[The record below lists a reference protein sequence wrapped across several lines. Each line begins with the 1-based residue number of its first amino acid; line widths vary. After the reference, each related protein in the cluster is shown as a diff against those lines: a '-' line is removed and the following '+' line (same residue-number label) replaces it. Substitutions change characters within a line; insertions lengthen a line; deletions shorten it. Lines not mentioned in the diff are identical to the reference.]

1 MKKLLAMV
9 LALVMTLSLAVSASA
24 VKADEKINEDYAEAV
39 AVLNGMGVFKGYEDG
54 SFKPENN
61 ITRAEVATIIYR
73 IYTGD
78 VAKNDKS
85 GLYASYNKFTDMAGA
100 GWAAGYIG
108 YCSNAELVKGYPN
121 GTFQP
126 SGNITGYEVLAMILR
141 AVGYDKN
148 GEFTGADWALNVAKY
163 AEQLHILDNVAKT
176 TNLGAP
182 ATRELV
188 AEILFRA
195 INVPMVTYT
204 AAFGYQNVGL
214 NGDKDGKLF
223 QNNVTLG
230 KKNFD
235 LKKDDKTADK
245 FGRPTIT
252 WTYNTGDEETVIAVK
267 PLATFTEPAKN
278 CEVYDESGLAKA
290 TKLDVYTNS
299 AKKDGTYVIADN
311 KDDSKQAMQ
320 GRLTEVYEDRVVNV
334 DTYLAVI
341 EKAVAE
347 KTDAKGHVTK
357 AYVLVDDIYGFEGKF
372 EDKFVTSDEFK
383 ADDMVLVTVAD
394 GKIQSMV
401 KAENKAATLT
411 KIKGNSKTITEV
423 ADVMGLDKEDVKT
436 TNTAAYMGGLEVLA
450 LSSTYN
456 FYFDTYGNVIGADE
470 LASNYAVLD
479 SLYID
484 RLEGKRGVDGLFGTP
499 YFFNG
504 EKAEDITIDEILGR
518 DVSSKFIELTSA
530 KNDDYYYTVYAY
542 TIDKDGVYTF
552 ENSDFETVPY
562 ANHNAGDKYI
572 TYGRDAKLHLNKD
585 SQILLQTK
593 DSPKGTFVSYTGYE
607 KLGNVYL
614 KNVQYKLDSLGY
626 VTMLYAQAEEFS
638 NRTVFVYNT
647 TPVYSW
653 VNDDGDKI
661 ATLKVLELVENEWK
675 ENTVD
680 VYYGEDPAY
689 GVGIYLVGLYELTE
703 GQDGL
708 WYADSYA
715 PMFRVDN
722 TYGTKDNFRVDV
734 TNIVN
739 GTSDYLELDDA
750 KIVKY
755 TGSFVKGEYDTENWE
770 AKNLGKNSTIFV
782 QFNDDDEVVAVYD
795 MYIEALVN
803 DETGFGEFY
812 GHEFKT
818 VKVELK
824 EYEQIS
830 AAVMEEYKAN
840 GNVVTNELTVKY
852 FDKDGKEVTM
862 DANKGTKVAYAELS
876 YNDTVTGDII
886 YTVAN
891 QAAYPVAK
899 LEPVLDAKFDSGTQS
914 FSINNTY
921 NSSVPQLEYTIV
933 VDKAPEGDVSA
944 KNLIEA
950 LKPFLGTNFQKI
962 LGVFNTQGTD
972 PYTGNLTPNG
982 RVLLEGY
989 EGSDFIVRVQAW
1001 DGKTVQPYHIVFGS
1015 TAVN

>member
-188 AEILFRA
+188 SEILFRA

-214 NGDKDGKLF
+214 NGDKDNKLF
-223 QNNVTLG
+223 KNNITLG
-230 KKNFD
+230 EKNFE

-252 WTYNTGDEETVIAVK
+252 WKYNTGDEETVIAVK

-278 CEVYDESGLAKA
+278 CEVYDESGLAKD

-320 GRLTEVYEDRVVNV
+320 GRLTEIYEDRVVNV
-334 DTYLAVI
+334 DTFLAEV

-357 AYVLVDDIYGFEGKF
+357 AYVLVDEIYGLDKF
-372 EDKFVTSDEFK
+372 DAKFVTSDEFK

-401 KAENKAATLT
+401 KAESKGGMLT
-411 KIKGNSKTITEV
+411 KIKGNTKTISSIQG
-423 ADVMGLDKEDVKT
+423 VMGIDKEDVKV
-436 TNTAAYMGGLEVLA
+436 TNTAVYKNGYDLLTLG
-450 LSSTYN
+450 SSYN
-456 FYFDTYGNVIGADE
+456 FYFDTYGNVIGLDA

-484 RLEGKRGVDGLFGTP
+484 RVEGKRGVDGLFGTP

-504 EKAEDITIDEILGR
+504 EKAEGVAIDEVMGY
-518 DVSSKFIELTSA
+518 DVKDNAINSNSS
-530 KNDDYYYTVYAY
+530 KNDDFYYTVYSY
-542 TIDKDGVYTF
+542 TVDKDGVYTF
-552 ENSDFETVPY
+552 ENAEFDTSRY
-562 ANHNAGDKYI
+562 ARFVAGNKYI
-572 TYGRDAKLHLNKD
+572 TIDEGRLQLNKD
-585 SQILLQTK
+585 TQILLQTK
-593 DSPKGTFVSYTGYE
+593 ESPDGKIAHYTGYD
-607 KLGNVYL
+607 KLPSFSRAW
-614 KNVQYKLDSLGY
+614 KVQYLDVNNDGY
-626 VTMLYAQAEEFS
+626 VDLFYACVEEFTT
-638 NRTVFVYNT
+638 RTVFVYDV
-647 TPVYSW
+647 TPISSEI
-653 VNDDGDKI
+653 DADGNKI
-661 ATLKVLELVENEWK
+661 ATIEVLELVDGELK
-675 ENTVD
+675 KAD
-680 VYYGEDPAY
+680 KPLKVYYDYWDADEAEVFNIDE
-689 GVGIYLVGLYELTE
+689 IGLYEVTE
-703 GQDGL
+703 GENGVWYGIQKFASYYVDTYTTDGKRITA
-708 WYADSYA
+708 YNA
-715 PMFRVDN
+715 
-722 TYGTKDNFRVDV
+722 
-734 TNIVN
+734 
-739 GTSDYLELDDA
+739 E
-750 KIVKY
+750 
-755 TGSFVKGEYDTENWE
+755 TGSFVNFDLDNTTAIAKYEGTWTKGTVDTEDWT
-770 AKNLGKNSTIFV
+770 AKNLNSNSYIFV
-782 QFNDDDEVVAVYD
+782 QYDDTKVGNTFDALAVYD
-795 MYIEALVN
+795 LYIKAPVTV
-803 DETGFGEFY
+803 DGEKTKDVEYY
-812 GHEFKT
+812 GKDFNTIT
-818 VKVELK
+818 VTFEH
-824 EYEQIS
+824 EYEMINE
-830 AAVMEEYKAN
+830 AKM
-840 GNVVTNELTVKY
+840 GNENLTVKY
-852 FDKDGKEVTM
+852 FDKDGKEVTL
-862 DANKGTKVAYAELS
+862 APEGTKVAYAEVSYGAVVTDPIVITTTKQERANWCELKTGTYTYNALS
-876 YNDTVTGDII
+876 QTIVVEGNVSSAAADRKITVNKAGGDIDGENLKDKLVAEALYCPFEKVEVYNTDATKTVTG
-886 YTVAN
+886 
-891 QAAYPVAK
+891 
-899 LEPVLDAKFDSGTQS
+899 E
-914 FSINNTY
+914 
-921 NSSVPQLEYTIV
+921 
-933 VDKAPEGDVSA
+933 
-944 KNLIEA
+944 
-950 LKPFLGTNFQKI
+950 LG
-962 LGVFNTQGTD
+962 
-972 PYTGNLTPNG
+972 NG
-982 RVLLEGY
+982 M
-989 EGSDFIVRVQAW
+989 FVRVTSW
-1001 DGKTVQPYHIVFGS
+1001 DGSLSIDYQIVINAG
-1015 TAVN
+1015 N

>member
-9 LALVMTLSLAVSASA
+9 LALVMTMSLAVSASA

-54 SFKPENN
+54 SFKPENK

-73 IYTGD
+73 IYTKD

-108 YCSNAELVKGYPN
+108 YCANAELVKGYPD
-121 GTFQP
+121 GTFKP
-126 SGNITGYEVLAMILR
+126 SGNVTGYEVLAMILR

-163 AEQLHILDNVAKT
+163 AEQLKILENVAKT
-176 TNLGAP
+176 TDLSAP

-188 AEILFRA
+188 SEILFRA

-214 NGDKDGKLF
+214 NGDNDNKLF
-223 QNNVTLG
+223 KNNVTLG
-230 KKNFD
+230 EKNFD
-235 LKKDDKTADK
+235 LKKDVKTADK

-252 WTYNTGDEETVIAVK
+252 WTYNTGDEKTVIAVK

-278 CEVYDESGLAKA
+278 CEVYDESGLAKD

-299 AKKDGTYVIADN
+299 KDKDGTYVIADN
-311 KDDSKQAMQ
+311 KETCAETQQ
-320 GRLTEVYEDRVVNV
+320 GRLTEIYKDRVVNV
-334 DTYLAVI
+334 DTFLAEV

-372 EDKFVTSDEFK
+372 DDKFVTSDEFK

-411 KIKGNSKTITEV
+411 KIKGNYKTIDKV

-436 TNTAAYMGGLEVLA
+436 TNTAAYMGGLKVLA

-456 FYFDTYGNVIGADE
+456 VYFDTYGNVIGADE

-484 RLEGKRGVDGLFGTP
+484 RLDGKRGVDGLFGTP

-504 EKAEDITIDEILGR
+504 EKAEDVTIDEILGR
-518 DVSSKFIELTSA
+518 DVSDKRIELTSA

-552 ENSDFETVPY
+552 ENSDFRTAESGS
-562 ANHNAGDKYI
+562 HSAGDKYI
-572 TYGRDAKLHLNKD
+572 TVYDRENNKLHLNKD

-593 DSPKGTFVSYTGYE
+593 KSPSGTFVSYTGYE
-607 KLGNVYL
+607 KLGNVAL
-614 KNVQYKLDSLGY
+614 SNVQYKLDSLGY
-626 VTMLYAQAEEFS
+626 VTMLYAQAEEYS
-638 NRTVFVYNT
+638 NRTVFVYDT
-647 TPVYSW
+647 TPAYSW

-661 ATLKVLELVENEWK
+661 ATMKVLELVENEWK
-675 ENTVD
+675 ETTVD
-680 VYYGEDPAY
+680 VYYGAQPAY
-689 GVGIYLVGLYELTE
+689 GVGITLVGLYELTE

-708 WYADSYA
+708 WYAASYA
-715 PMFRVDN
+715 PAYSVDN

-734 TNIVN
+734 TNVVT
-739 GTSDYLELDDA
+739 GKQEYLELDDA

-755 TGSFVKGEYDTENWE
+755 TGSFVKGEYDTEDWE
-770 AKNLGKNSTIFV
+770 AKDLDTNSIIYV

-795 MYIEALVN
+795 MYVKYPVTVNGKETKDVEYWLKDFNDVTVTFDHKYEMISTIEMGQKDIDNFTVTYYNGDTKIGSDLDEKGTEVTKAVISYTGVVTDPIVITTTKQAAAAENLLNEGKCDVPGYAQDVIVYN
-803 DETGFGEFY
+803 TLSNDGYRTIWVSAADETFTVANLRTALEQALKCNFQKVEFFNTD
-812 GHEFKT
+812 FKT
-818 VKVELK
+818 P
-824 EYEQIS
+824 
-830 AAVMEEYKAN
+830 
-840 GNVVTNELTVKY
+840 VTNEDTQVASDMLVK
-852 FDKDGKEVTM
+852 VTSW
-862 DANKGTKVAYAELS
+862 DTSKTAEYQIL
-876 YNDTVTGDII
+876 V
-886 YTVAN
+886 
-891 QAAYPVAK
+891 
-899 LEPVLDAKFDSGTQS
+899 
-914 FSINNTY
+914 Y
-921 NSSVPQLEYTIV
+921 NS
-933 VDKAPEGDVSA
+933 
-944 KNLIEA
+944 
-950 LKPFLGTNFQKI
+950 
-962 LGVFNTQGTD
+962 
-972 PYTGNLTPNG
+972 
-982 RVLLEGY
+982 
-989 EGSDFIVRVQAW
+989 
-1001 DGKTVQPYHIVFGS
+1001 
-1015 TAVN
+1015 

>member
-163 AEQLHILDNVAKT
+163 AEQLDILKNVAKT

-252 WTYNTGDEETVIAVK
+252 WTYKTGDEETVIAVK

-278 CEVYDESGLAKA
+278 CEVYDESGLAKD

-299 AKKDGTYVIADN
+299 KDKDGTYVIADN
-311 KDDSKQAMQ
+311 KDDSEQAMQ
-320 GRLTEVYEDRVVNV
+320 GRLTEIYKDRVVNV
-334 DTYLAVI
+334 DTFLAEV

-357 AYVLVDDIYGFEGKF
+357 AYVLVDEIYGFKGKF
-372 EDKFVTSDEFK
+372 DAKFVTSDEFK

-411 KIKGNSKTITEV
+411 KIKGNYKTIDKV

-436 TNTAAYMGGLEVLA
+436 TNTAAYKGGLEVLA

-479 SLYID
+479 SLYIA
-484 RLEGKRGVDGLFGTP
+484 RLDGKRGVDGLFGTP

-504 EKAEDITIDEILGR
+504 EKAEDVTIDEILGR
-518 DVSSKFIELTSA
+518 DVSDKRIELTSA
-530 KNDDYYYTVYAY
+530 KNDDYYYTVYSY

-552 ENSDFETVPY
+552 ENSDFRTAESGS
-562 ANHNAGDKYI
+562 HSAGDKYI
-572 TYGRDAKLHLNKD
+572 TVYDRENNKLHLNKD

-593 DSPKGTFVSYTGYE
+593 KSPSGTFVSYTGYE
-607 KLGNVYL
+607 KLGNVAL
-614 KNVQYKLDSLGY
+614 SNVQYKLDSLGY
-626 VTMLYAQAEEFS
+626 VTMLYAQAEEYS
-638 NRTVFVYNT
+638 NRTVFVYDT
-647 TPVYSW
+647 TPAYSW

-661 ATLKVLELVENEWK
+661 ATMKVLELVENEWK
-675 ENTVD
+675 ETTVD
-680 VYYGEDPAY
+680 VYYGAQPAY
-689 GVGIYLVGLYELTE
+689 GVGITLVGLYELTE

-708 WYADSYA
+708 WYAANYA
-715 PMFRVDN
+715 PAYSVDN

-734 TNIVN
+734 TNVVT
-739 GTSDYLELDDA
+739 GKQEYLELDDA

-755 TGSFVKGEYDTENWE
+755 TGSFVKGEYDTEDWE
-770 AKNLGKNSTIFV
+770 AKDLDTNSIIYV

-795 MYIEALVN
+795 MYVKYPVTVNGKETKDVEYWLKDFKDITVTFDHKYEMISTIEMGQKDIDDFTVTYYNGDTKIGSDLDEKGTEVTKAVISYDGVVTDPIVITTAKQERANWCELKTGTYTYEALS
-803 DETGFGEFY
+803 
-812 GHEFKT
+812 
-818 VKVELK
+818 
-824 EYEQIS
+824 Q
-830 AAVMEEYKAN
+830 
-840 GNVVTNELTVKY
+840 
-852 FDKDGKEVTM
+852 
-862 DANKGTKVAYAELS
+862 
-876 YNDTVTGDII
+876 
-886 YTVAN
+886 
-891 QAAYPVAK
+891 
-899 LEPVLDAKFDSGTQS
+899 
-914 FSINNTY
+914 
-921 NSSVPQLEYTIV
+921 TIV
-933 VDKAPEGDVSA
+933 VEGDKNSA
-944 KNLIEA
+944 AAERKITVNKAGGDINGKNLKDKLVAEA
-950 LKPFLGTNFQKI
+950 LYCPFEKVEVLNTDATEAVTGELG
-962 LGVFNTQGTD
+962 
-972 PYTGNLTPNG
+972 NG
-982 RVLLEGY
+982 M
-989 EGSDFIVRVQAW
+989 FVRVTSW
-1001 DGKTVQPYHIVFGS
+1001 DGSLSIDYQIVINAG
-1015 TAVN
+1015 N

>member
-214 NGDKDGKLF
+214 NGDKDSKLF

-230 KKNFD
+230 EKNFD
-235 LKKDDKTADK
+235 LKKNDKSIDK

-278 CEVYDESGLAKA
+278 CEVYDESGLAKT

-299 AKKDGTYVIADN
+299 ATKDGTYVIADN
-311 KDDSKQAMQ
+311 KETCAETQQ
-320 GRLTEVYEDRVVNV
+320 GRLTEIYKDRVVNV
-334 DTYLAVI
+334 DTFLAEI

-357 AYVLVDDIYGFEGKF
+357 AYVLVDEIYGFEGKF
-372 EDKFVTSDEFK
+372 DAKFVTSDEFK

-401 KAENKAATLT
+401 KAESKGGMLT
-411 KIKGNSKTITEV
+411 KIKGNTKTISSIQG
-423 ADVMGLDKEDVKT
+423 VMGIDKEDVKV
-436 TNTAAYMGGLEVLA
+436 TNTAMYTNGYDLLTLG
-450 LSSTYN
+450 SSYN
-456 FYFDTYGNVIGADE
+456 FYFDTYGNVIGLDA

-484 RLEGKRGVDGLFGTP
+484 RVEGKRGVDGLFGTP

-504 EKAEDITIDEILGR
+504 EKAEGVAIDEVMGY
-518 DVSSKFIELTSA
+518 DVKDNAINSNSS
-530 KNDDYYYTVYAY
+530 KNDDFYYTVYSY
-542 TIDKDGVYTF
+542 TVDKDGVYTF
-552 ENSDFETVPY
+552 ENGEFDTSRY
-562 ANHNAGDKYI
+562 ARFVAGNKYI
-572 TYGRDAKLHLNKD
+572 TIDEGRLQLNKD
-585 SQILLQTK
+585 TQILLQTSE
-593 DSPKGTFVSYTGYE
+593 SPDGKIAHYTGYD
-607 KLGNVYL
+607 KLPSFSRAW
-614 KNVQYKLDSLGY
+614 KVQYLDVNNDGY
-626 VTMLYAQAEEFS
+626 VDLFYACVEEFTT
-638 NRTVFVYNT
+638 RTVFVYDV
-647 TPVYSW
+647 TPISSEI
-653 VNDDGDKI
+653 DADGNKI
-661 ATLKVLELVENEWK
+661 ATIEVLELVDGELK
-675 ENTVD
+675 KAD
-680 VYYGEDPAY
+680 KPLKVYYDYWDADEAEVFNIDE
-689 GVGIYLVGLYELTE
+689 IGLYEVTE
-703 GQDGL
+703 GENGVWYGIQKFASYYVDTYTTDGKRITA
-708 WYADSYA
+708 YNA
-715 PMFRVDN
+715 
-722 TYGTKDNFRVDV
+722 
-734 TNIVN
+734 
-739 GTSDYLELDDA
+739 E
-750 KIVKY
+750 
-755 TGSFVKGEYDTENWE
+755 TGSFVNFDLDNTTAIAKYEGTWTKGTVDTEDWT
-770 AKNLGKNSTIFV
+770 AKNLNSNSYIFV
-782 QFNDDDEVVAVYD
+782 QYDDTKVGNTFDALAVYD
-795 MYIEALVN
+795 LYIKAPVTVDGE
-803 DETGFGEFY
+803 ETKDVEYY
-812 GHEFKT
+812 GKDFNKIT
-818 VKVELK
+818 VTFEH
-824 EYEQIS
+824 EYEKI
-830 AAVMEEYKAN
+830 ATAKMDDED
-840 GNVVTNELTVKY
+840 LTVKY
-852 FDKDGKEVTM
+852 FDKDGKEVTL
-862 DANKGTKVAYAELS
+862 APEGTKVAYAEVSYGAVVTDEIVITTAKQTRANWCELKPDTYTYEALS
-876 YNDTVTGDII
+876 
-886 YTVAN
+886 
-891 QAAYPVAK
+891 Q
-899 LEPVLDAKFDSGTQS
+899 
-914 FSINNTY
+914 
-921 NSSVPQLEYTIV
+921 TIV
-933 VDKAPEGDVSA
+933 VEGDISSA
-944 KNLIEA
+944 AAARKITVNKAGGDITGENLKDKLVAEA
-950 LKPFLGTNFQKI
+950 LYCPFEKVEVLNTDAKTPVTGELG
-962 LGVFNTQGTD
+962 
-972 PYTGNLTPNG
+972 NG
-982 RVLLEGY
+982 M
-989 EGSDFIVRVQAW
+989 FVRVTSW
-1001 DGKTVQPYHIVFGS
+1001 DGSLSTDYQIVINAG
-1015 TAVN
+1015 V

>member
-54 SFKPENN
+54 SFKPENK

-73 IYTGD
+73 IYTKD

-108 YCSNAELVKGYPN
+108 YCANAELVKGYPD
-121 GTFQP
+121 GTFKP
-126 SGNITGYEVLAMILR
+126 SGNVTGYEVLAMILR

-163 AEQLHILDNVAKT
+163 AEQLKILENVAKT
-176 TNLGAP
+176 TDLSAP

-188 AEILFRA
+188 SEILFRA

-214 NGDKDGKLF
+214 NGDNDNKLF
-223 QNNVTLG
+223 KNNVTLG

-235 LKKDDKTADK
+235 LEKKETADK

-252 WTYNTGDEETVIAVK
+252 WKYNTGDEETVIAVK

-278 CEVYDESGLAKA
+278 CEVYDESGLAKD

-320 GRLTEVYEDRVVNV
+320 GRLTEVYEDRLVNV
-334 DTYLAVI
+334 DTYLAEV

-372 EDKFVTSDEFK
+372 DDKFVTSDEFK

-411 KIKGNSKTITEV
+411 KIKGNYKTIDKV

-436 TNTAAYMGGLEVLA
+436 TNTAAYMGGLKALA

-484 RLEGKRGVDGLFGTP
+484 RLDGKRGVDGLFGTP

-504 EKAEDITIDEILGR
+504 EKAEDVTIDEILGR
-518 DVSSKFIELTSA
+518 DVSDKRIELTSA
-530 KNDDYYYTVYAY
+530 KNDDYYYTVYSY

-552 ENSDFETVPY
+552 ENSDFRTAESGS
-562 ANHNAGDKYI
+562 HSAGDKYI
-572 TYGRDAKLHLNKD
+572 TVYDRENNKLHLNKD

-593 DSPKGTFVSYTGYE
+593 KSPSGTFVSYTGYE
-607 KLGNVYL
+607 KLGNVAL
-614 KNVQYKLDSLGY
+614 SNVQYKLDSLGY
-626 VTMLYAQAEEFS
+626 VTMLYAQAEEYS
-638 NRTVFVYNT
+638 NRTVFVYDT
-647 TPVYSW
+647 TPAYSW

-661 ATLKVLELVENEWK
+661 ATMKVLELVENEWK
-675 ENTVD
+675 ETTVD
-680 VYYGEDPAY
+680 VYYGAQPAY
-689 GVGIYLVGLYELTE
+689 GVGITLVGLYELTE

-708 WYADSYA
+708 WYAASYA
-715 PMFRVDN
+715 PAYSVDN

-734 TNIVN
+734 TNVVT
-739 GTSDYLELDDA
+739 GKQEYLELDDA

-755 TGSFVKGEYDTENWE
+755 TGSFVKGEYDTEDWE
-770 AKNLGKNSTIFV
+770 AKDLDTNSIIYV

-795 MYIEALVN
+795 MYVKYPVTVNGKETKDVEYWLKDVN
-803 DETGFGEFY
+803 DI
-812 GHEFKT
+812 T
-818 VKVELK
+818 VTFEK
-824 EYEQIS
+824 EYEKIDT
-830 AAVMEEYKAN
+830 AKM
-840 GNVVTNELTVKY
+840 GNENLTVKY
-852 FDKDGKEVTM
+852 FDKDGKEVTL
-862 DANKGTKVAYAELS
+862 APEGTKVSKAVISYTGVVTDPIEITTTKQERANWCELKTGTYTYNALSQTIVVEGNKNSAAADRKIIVNKAGGDVSGENLINKLVAEALYCPFEKVEV
-876 YNDTVTGDII
+876 YNTDATTTVTG
-886 YTVAN
+886 
-891 QAAYPVAK
+891 
-899 LEPVLDAKFDSGTQS
+899 E
-914 FSINNTY
+914 
-921 NSSVPQLEYTIV
+921 
-933 VDKAPEGDVSA
+933 
-944 KNLIEA
+944 
-950 LKPFLGTNFQKI
+950 LG
-962 LGVFNTQGTD
+962 
-972 PYTGNLTPNG
+972 NG
-982 RVLLEGY
+982 M
-989 EGSDFIVRVQAW
+989 FVRVTSW
-1001 DGKTVQPYHIVFGS
+1001 DGSLSIDYQIVIN
-1015 TAVN
+1015 AD

>member
-182 ATRELV
+182 ASRELV

-195 INVPMVTYT
+195 IQSPMVTYT

-223 QNNVTLG
+223 QNNVSLG
-230 KKNFD
+230 KKNFK
-235 LKKDDKTADK
+235 LESKDTADK

-252 WTYNTGDEETVIAVK
+252 WKYNTGDEETVIAVK

-278 CEVYDESGLAKA
+278 CEVYDESGLAKD

-320 GRLTEVYEDRVVNV
+320 GRLTEVYKDRLVNV
-334 DTYLAVI
+334 DTFLAEV

-372 EDKFVTSDEFK
+372 DDKFVTSDEFK

-411 KIKGNSKTITEV
+411 KIKGNYKVIDKV

-436 TNTAAYMGGLEVLA
+436 TNTAAYKGTLEVLA
-450 LSSTYN
+450 LGSTYN

-479 SLYID
+479 SLYIA
-484 RLEGKRGVDGLFGTP
+484 RLDGKRGVDGLFGTP

-504 EKAEDITIDEILGR
+504 EKAEDVTIDEILGR
-518 DVSSKFIELTSA
+518 DVSDKRIELTSA
-530 KNDDYYYTVYAY
+530 KNDDYYYTVYSY

-552 ENSDFETVPY
+552 ENSDFRTAESGS
-562 ANHNAGDKYI
+562 HSAGDKYI
-572 TYGRDAKLHLNKD
+572 TVYDRENNKLHLNKD

-593 DSPKGTFVSYTGYE
+593 KSPSGTFVSYTGYE
-607 KLGNVYL
+607 KLGNVAL
-614 KNVQYKLDSLGY
+614 SNVQYKLDSLGY
-626 VTMLYAQAEEFS
+626 VTMLYAQAEEYS
-638 NRTVFVYNT
+638 NRTVFVYDT
-647 TPVYSW
+647 TPAYSW

-661 ATLKVLELVENEWK
+661 ATMKVLELVENEWK
-675 ENTVD
+675 ETTVD
-680 VYYGEDPAY
+680 VYYGAQPAY
-689 GVGIYLVGLYELTE
+689 GVGITLVGLYELTE

-708 WYADSYA
+708 WYAANYA
-715 PMFRVDN
+715 PAYSVDN

-734 TNIVN
+734 TNVVT
-739 GTSDYLELDDA
+739 GKQEYLELDDA

-755 TGSFVKGEYDTENWE
+755 TGSFVKGEYDTEDWE
-770 AKNLGKNSTIFV
+770 AKKLDTNSIIYV

-795 MYIEALVN
+795 MYVKYPVTVN
-803 DETGFGEFY
+803 GKETKDVEYWLKDFNDV
-812 GHEFKT
+812 T
-818 VKVELK
+818 VTLK
-824 EYEQIS
+824 EYEMIKT
-830 AAVMEEYKAN
+830 AEM
-840 GNVVTNELTVKY
+840 GNKNLDITYYDL
-852 FDKDGKEVTM
+852 DGKEIKDF
-862 DANKGTKVAYAELS
+862 DAVKGTKVSKAVISCNDVVTGPIEITTKNQPAYA
-876 YNDTVTGDII
+876 N
-886 YTVAN
+886 
-891 QAAYPVAK
+891 AK
-899 LEPVLDAKFDSGTQS
+899 LVEDDFHFDKESQT
-914 FSINNTY
+914 FSVYTAPGSDYHTIIVELAGGNVSAEQLVKEIKAQAQGSIFQNVSDVYNTR
-921 NSSVPQLEYTIV
+921 I
-933 VDKAPEGDVSA
+933 GDVF
-944 KNLIEA
+944 E
-950 LKPFLGTNFQKI
+950 
-962 LGVFNTQGTD
+962 
-972 PYTGNLTPNG
+972 GNLTAETAND
-982 RVLLEGY
+982 L
-989 EGSDFIVRVQAW
+989 FIIVTSG
-1001 DGKTVQPYHIVFGS
+1001 DGKTTTQYAVQVMPEEAG
-1015 TAVN
+1015 NN

>member
-182 ATRELV
+182 ATREMV

-214 NGDKDGKLF
+214 NGDKDSKLF
-223 QNNVTLG
+223 KNNVTLG
-230 KKNFD
+230 EKNFD
-235 LKKDDKTADK
+235 LEKKETADK

-252 WTYNTGDEETVIAVK
+252 WKYNTGDEETVIAVK

-278 CEVYDESGLAKA
+278 CEVYDESGLAKD

-320 GRLTEVYEDRVVNV
+320 GRLTEVYEDRLVNV
-334 DTYLAVI
+334 DTYLAEV

-372 EDKFVTSDEFK
+372 DDKFVTSDEFK

-411 KIKGNSKTITEV
+411 KIKGNYKVIDKV

-436 TNTAAYMGGLEVLA
+436 TNTAAYKGTLEVLA
-450 LSSTYN
+450 LGSTYN

-479 SLYID
+479 SLYIA
-484 RLEGKRGVDGLFGTP
+484 RLDGKRGVDGLFGTP

-504 EKAEDITIDEILGR
+504 EKAEDVTIDEILGR
-518 DVSSKFIELTSA
+518 DVSDKRIELTSA
-530 KNDDYYYTVYAY
+530 KNDDYYYTVYSY

-552 ENSDFETVPY
+552 ENSDFRTAESGS
-562 ANHNAGDKYI
+562 HSAGDKYI
-572 TYGRDAKLHLNKD
+572 TVYDRDNNKLHLNKD

-593 DSPKGTFVSYTGYE
+593 KSPSGTFVSYTGYE
-607 KLGNVYL
+607 KLGNVAL
-614 KNVQYKLDSLGY
+614 SNVQYKLDSLGY
-626 VTMLYAQAEEFS
+626 VTMLYAQAEEYS
-638 NRTVFVYNT
+638 NRTVFVYDT
-647 TPVYSW
+647 TPAYSW

-661 ATLKVLELVENEWK
+661 ATMKVLELVENEWK
-675 ENTVD
+675 ETTVD
-680 VYYGEDPAY
+680 VYYGAQPAY
-689 GVGIYLVGLYELTE
+689 GVGITLVGLYELTE

-708 WYADSYA
+708 WYAANYA
-715 PMFRVDN
+715 PAYSVDN

-734 TNIVN
+734 TNVVT
-739 GTSDYLELDDA
+739 GKQEYLELDDA

-755 TGSFVKGEYDTENWE
+755 TGSFVKGEYDTEDWE
-770 AKNLGKNSTIFV
+770 AKSLDTNSIIYV

-795 MYIEALVN
+795 MYVKYPVTVN
-803 DETGFGEFY
+803 GKETKDVEYWLKDFNNV
-812 GHEFKT
+812 T
-818 VKVELK
+818 VDLK
-824 EYEQIS
+824 EYEMIDTAKMS
-830 AAVMEEYKAN
+830 DDEGVENLDITYYD
-840 GNVVTNELTVKY
+840 L
-852 FDKDGKEVTM
+852 DGKEIKDF
-862 DANKGTKVAYAELS
+862 DAVKGTKVSKAVISCNDVVTGPIEITTKNQPAYA
-876 YNDTVTGDII
+876 N
-886 YTVAN
+886 
-891 QAAYPVAK
+891 AK
-899 LEPVLDAKFDSGTQS
+899 LVEDDFHFDKESQT
-914 FSINNTY
+914 FSVYTAPGSDYHTIIVELAGGNVSAEQLVKEIKAQAQGSIFQNVSDVYNTR
-921 NSSVPQLEYTIV
+921 I
-933 VDKAPEGDVSA
+933 GDVF
-944 KNLIEA
+944 E
-950 LKPFLGTNFQKI
+950 
-962 LGVFNTQGTD
+962 
-972 PYTGNLTPNG
+972 GNLTAETAND
-982 RVLLEGY
+982 L
-989 EGSDFIVRVQAW
+989 FIIVTSG
-1001 DGKTVQPYHIVFGS
+1001 DGKTTTQYAVQVMPEEAG
-1015 TAVN
+1015 NN

>member
-54 SFKPENN
+54 SFKPENK

-73 IYTGD
+73 IYTKD

-108 YCSNAELVKGYPN
+108 YCANAELVKGYPD
-121 GTFQP
+121 GTFKP
-126 SGNITGYEVLAMILR
+126 SGNVTGYEVLAMILR

-163 AEQLHILDNVAKT
+163 AEQLKILENVAKT
-176 TNLGAP
+176 TDLSAP

-188 AEILFRA
+188 SEILFRA

-214 NGDKDGKLF
+214 NGDNDNKLF
-223 QNNVTLG
+223 KNNVTLG

-235 LKKDDKTADK
+235 LEKKETADK

-252 WTYNTGDEETVIAVK
+252 WKYNTGDEETVIAVK

-278 CEVYDESGLAKA
+278 CEVYDESGLAKD

-299 AKKDGTYVIADN
+299 AKKDGIYVIADN

-320 GRLTEVYEDRVVNV
+320 GRLTEVYEDRLVNV
-334 DTYLAVI
+334 DTYLAEV

-372 EDKFVTSDEFK
+372 DDKFVTSDEFK

-411 KIKGNSKTITEV
+411 KIKGNYKTIDKV

-436 TNTAAYMGGLEVLA
+436 TNTAAYMGGLKVLA

-484 RLEGKRGVDGLFGTP
+484 RLDGKRGVDGLFGTP

-504 EKAEDITIDEILGR
+504 EKAEDVTIDEILGR
-518 DVSSKFIELTSA
+518 DVSDKRIELTSA
-530 KNDDYYYTVYAY
+530 KNDDYYYTVYSY

-552 ENSDFETVPY
+552 ENSDFRTAESGS
-562 ANHNAGDKYI
+562 HSAGDKYI
-572 TYGRDAKLHLNKD
+572 TVYDRENNKLHLNKD

-593 DSPKGTFVSYTGYE
+593 KSPSGTFVSYTGYE
-607 KLGNVYL
+607 KLGNVAL
-614 KNVQYKLDSLGY
+614 SNVQYKLDSLGY
-626 VTMLYAQAEEFS
+626 VTMLYAQAEEYS
-638 NRTVFVYNT
+638 NRTVFVYDT
-647 TPVYSW
+647 TPAYSW

-661 ATLKVLELVENEWK
+661 ATMKVLELVENEWK
-675 ENTVD
+675 ETTVD
-680 VYYGEDPAY
+680 VYYGAQPAY
-689 GVGIYLVGLYELTE
+689 GVGITLVGLYELTE

-708 WYADSYA
+708 WYAASYA
-715 PMFRVDN
+715 PAYSVDN

-734 TNIVN
+734 TNVVT
-739 GTSDYLELDDA
+739 GKQEYLELDDA

-755 TGSFVKGEYDTENWE
+755 TGSFVKGEYDTEDWE
-770 AKNLGKNSTIFV
+770 AKNLDTNSIIYV

-795 MYIEALVN
+795 MYVKYPVTVNGKETKDVEYWLKDFNDVTVTFDHKYEMISTIEMGQKDIDDFTVTYYNGDTKIGSDLDEKGTEVTKAVISYTGVVTDPIVITTTKQAAAAENLLNEGKCDVPGYAQDVIVYN
-803 DETGFGEFY
+803 TLSNDGYRTIWVSAADETFTVANLRTALEQALKCNFQKVEFFNTD
-812 GHEFKT
+812 FKT
-818 VKVELK
+818 P
-824 EYEQIS
+824 
-830 AAVMEEYKAN
+830 
-840 GNVVTNELTVKY
+840 VTNEDTQVASDMLVK
-852 FDKDGKEVTM
+852 VTSW
-862 DANKGTKVAYAELS
+862 DTSKTAEYQIL
-876 YNDTVTGDII
+876 V
-886 YTVAN
+886 
-891 QAAYPVAK
+891 
-899 LEPVLDAKFDSGTQS
+899 
-914 FSINNTY
+914 Y
-921 NSSVPQLEYTIV
+921 NS
-933 VDKAPEGDVSA
+933 
-944 KNLIEA
+944 
-950 LKPFLGTNFQKI
+950 
-962 LGVFNTQGTD
+962 
-972 PYTGNLTPNG
+972 
-982 RVLLEGY
+982 
-989 EGSDFIVRVQAW
+989 
-1001 DGKTVQPYHIVFGS
+1001 
-1015 TAVN
+1015 

>member
-108 YCSNAELVKGYPN
+108 YCANAELVKGYPD
-121 GTFQP
+121 GTFKP
-126 SGNITGYEVLAMILR
+126 SGNVTGYEVLAMILR

-163 AEQLHILDNVAKT
+163 AEQLKILENVAKT
-176 TNLGAP
+176 TDLSAP

-188 AEILFRA
+188 SEILFRA

-214 NGDKDGKLF
+214 NGDTDNKLF
-223 QNNVTLG
+223 KNNISLG

-235 LKKDDKTADK
+235 LEKNETADK

-252 WTYNTGDEETVIAVK
+252 WKYNTGDEETVIAVK

-278 CEVYDESGLAKA
+278 CEVYDESGLAKD

-320 GRLTEVYEDRVVNV
+320 GRLTEVYKDRLVNV
-334 DTYLAVI
+334 DTYLAEV

-372 EDKFVTSDEFK
+372 DDKFVTSDEFK

-411 KIKGNSKTITEV
+411 KIKGNYKTIDKV

-436 TNTAAYMGGLEVLA
+436 TNTAAYMGGLKVLA

-484 RLEGKRGVDGLFGTP
+484 RLDGKRGVDGLFGTP

-504 EKAEDITIDEILGR
+504 EKAEDVTIDEILGR
-518 DVSSKFIELTSA
+518 DVSDKRIELTSA

-552 ENSDFETVPY
+552 ENSDFRTAESGS
-562 ANHNAGDKYI
+562 HSAGDKYI
-572 TYGRDAKLHLNKD
+572 TVYDRENNKLHLNKD

-593 DSPKGTFVSYTGYE
+593 KSPSGTFVSYTGYE
-607 KLGNVYL
+607 KLGNVAL
-614 KNVQYKLDSLGY
+614 SNVQYKLDSLGY
-626 VTMLYAQAEEFS
+626 VTMLYAQAEEYS
-638 NRTVFVYNT
+638 NRTVFVYDT
-647 TPVYSW
+647 TPAYSW

-661 ATLKVLELVENEWK
+661 ATMKVLELVENEWK
-675 ENTVD
+675 ETTVD
-680 VYYGEDPAY
+680 VYYGAQPAY
-689 GVGIYLVGLYELTE
+689 GVGITLVGLYELTE

-708 WYADSYA
+708 WYAASYA
-715 PMFRVDN
+715 PAYSVDN

-734 TNIVN
+734 TNVVT
-739 GTSDYLELDDA
+739 GKQEYLELDDA

-755 TGSFVKGEYDTENWE
+755 TGSFVKGEYDTEDWE
-770 AKNLGKNSTIFV
+770 AKDLDTNSIIYV

-795 MYIEALVN
+795 MYVKYPVTVNGKETKDVEYWLKDFNDVTVTFDHKYEMISTIEMGQKDIDDFTVTYYNGDTKIGSDLDEKGTEVTKAVISYTGVVTDPIVITTTKQAAAAENLLNEGKCDVPGYAQDVIVYN
-803 DETGFGEFY
+803 TLSNDGYRTIWVSAADETFTVANLRTALEQALKCNFQKVEFFNTD
-812 GHEFKT
+812 FKT
-818 VKVELK
+818 P
-824 EYEQIS
+824 
-830 AAVMEEYKAN
+830 
-840 GNVVTNELTVKY
+840 VTNEDTQVASDMLVK
-852 FDKDGKEVTM
+852 VTSW
-862 DANKGTKVAYAELS
+862 DTSKTAEYQIL
-876 YNDTVTGDII
+876 V
-886 YTVAN
+886 
-891 QAAYPVAK
+891 
-899 LEPVLDAKFDSGTQS
+899 
-914 FSINNTY
+914 Y
-921 NSSVPQLEYTIV
+921 NS
-933 VDKAPEGDVSA
+933 
-944 KNLIEA
+944 
-950 LKPFLGTNFQKI
+950 
-962 LGVFNTQGTD
+962 
-972 PYTGNLTPNG
+972 
-982 RVLLEGY
+982 
-989 EGSDFIVRVQAW
+989 
-1001 DGKTVQPYHIVFGS
+1001 
-1015 TAVN
+1015 

>member
-85 GLYASYNKFTDMAGA
+85 GLYATYNKFSDMAGA

-182 ATRELV
+182 ASRELV

-195 INVPMVTYT
+195 IQSPMVTYT

-223 QNNVTLG
+223 QNNVSLG
-230 KKNFD
+230 KKNFK
-235 LKKDDKTADK
+235 LESKDTADK

-252 WTYNTGDEETVIAVK
+252 WKYNTGDEETVIAVK

-278 CEVYDESGLAKA
+278 CEVYDESGLAKD

-320 GRLTEVYEDRVVNV
+320 GRLTEVYEDRLVNV
-334 DTYLAVI
+334 DTFLAEV

-372 EDKFVTSDEFK
+372 DDKFVTSDEFK

-411 KIKGNSKTITEV
+411 KIKGNYKVIDKV

-436 TNTAAYMGGLEVLA
+436 TNTAAYKGTLEVLA
-450 LSSTYN
+450 LGSTYN

-479 SLYID
+479 SLYIA
-484 RLEGKRGVDGLFGTP
+484 RLDGKRGVDGLFGTP

-504 EKAEDITIDEILGR
+504 EKAEDVTIDEILGR
-518 DVSSKFIELTSA
+518 DVSDKRIELTSA
-530 KNDDYYYTVYAY
+530 KNDDYYYTVYSY

-552 ENSDFETVPY
+552 ENSDFRTAESGS
-562 ANHNAGDKYI
+562 HSAGDKYI
-572 TYGRDAKLHLNKD
+572 TVYDRENNKLHLNKD

-593 DSPKGTFVSYTGYE
+593 KSPSGTFVSYTGYE
-607 KLGNVYL
+607 KLGNVAL
-614 KNVQYKLDSLGY
+614 SNVQYKLDSLGY
-626 VTMLYAQAEEFS
+626 VTMLYAQAEEYS
-638 NRTVFVYNT
+638 NRTVFVYDT
-647 TPVYSW
+647 TPAYSW

-661 ATLKVLELVENEWK
+661 ATMKVLELVENEWK
-675 ENTVD
+675 ETTVD
-680 VYYGEDPAY
+680 VYYGAQPAY
-689 GVGIYLVGLYELTE
+689 GVGITLVGLYELTE

-708 WYADSYA
+708 WYAANYA
-715 PMFRVDN
+715 PAYSVDN

-734 TNIVN
+734 TNVVT
-739 GTSDYLELDDA
+739 GKQEYLELDDA

-755 TGSFVKGEYDTENWE
+755 TGSFVKGEYDTEDWE
-770 AKNLGKNSTIFV
+770 AKSLDTNSIIYV

-795 MYIEALVN
+795 MYVKYPVTVN
-803 DETGFGEFY
+803 GKETKDVEY
-812 GHEFKT
+812 WLKDFKDIT
-818 VKVELK
+818 VDLK
-824 EYEQIS
+824 EYEMIDTAKMS
-830 AAVMEEYKAN
+830 A
-840 GNVVTNELTVKY
+840 GQNVKNLDVTYYDL
-852 FDKDGKEVTM
+852 DGKKIENF
-862 DANKGTKVAYAELS
+862 DEIKGTKVSKAVIS
-876 YNDTVTGDII
+876 YNDVVTGPIEI
-886 YTVAN
+886 TTKNQPAYAN
-891 QAAYPVAK
+891 AK
-899 LEPVLDAKFDSGTQS
+899 LVEDDFHFDKESQT
-914 FSINNTY
+914 FSVYTAPGSDYHTIIVKLAGGNVSAEQLVKEIKAQAQGSIFQNVSDVYNTR
-921 NSSVPQLEYTIV
+921 I
-933 VDKAPEGDVSA
+933 GDVF
-944 KNLIEA
+944 E
-950 LKPFLGTNFQKI
+950 
-962 LGVFNTQGTD
+962 
-972 PYTGNLTPNG
+972 GNLTAETAND
-982 RVLLEGY
+982 L
-989 EGSDFIVRVQAW
+989 FIIVTSG
-1001 DGKTVQPYHIVFGS
+1001 DGKTTTQYAVQVMPEEAG
-1015 TAVN
+1015 NN

>member
-163 AEQLHILDNVAKT
+163 AEQLDILKNVAKT

-252 WTYNTGDEETVIAVK
+252 WTYKTGDEETVIAVK

-278 CEVYDESGLAKA
+278 CEVYDESGLAKT

-299 AKKDGTYVIADN
+299 EKKDGTYVIADN
-311 KDDSKQAMQ
+311 KEDSKQAMQ
-320 GRLTEVYEDRVVNV
+320 GRLTEVYKDRLVNV
-334 DTYLAVI
+334 DTYLAEI
-341 EKAVAE
+341 TKTVAE

-357 AYVLVDDIYGFEGKF
+357 AYVLVDKDVYGYEGKTL
-372 EDKFVTSDEFK
+372 DNKFVTKDEYK
-383 ADDMVLVTVAD
+383 VDDLVLVTVAD

-401 KAENKAATLT
+401 KAENKGAVLT
-411 KIKGNSKTITEV
+411 GVLGNRKTI
-423 ADVMGLDKEDVKT
+423 ADIQKVTALDKEDVKI
-436 TNTAAYMGGLEVLA
+436 NHTAKYQPKELTLGK
-450 LSSTYN
+450 TYT

-479 SLYID
+479 TLYTD
-484 RLEGKRGVDGLFGTP
+484 TVKGVDTAFGDL
-499 YFFNG
+499 YFFDG
-504 EKAEDITIDEILGR
+504 ESKTDATINEVVGDDAGDFE
-518 DVSSKFIELTSA
+518 SA
-530 KNDDYYYTVYAY
+530 AKKNYGYYRTVYAY
-542 TIDKDGVYTF
+542 TIDKDGAYTLDNSEF
-552 ENSDFETVPY
+552 ESATLAEYKNG
-562 ANHNAGDKYI
+562 NKYI
-572 TYGRDAKLHLNKD
+572 EVATNNVSGRLQLSKD
-585 SQILLQTK
+585 TKILLQTK
-593 DSPKGTFVSYTGYE
+593 DSPKGTFTQYTGFE
-607 KLGNVYL
+607 KLPSFLGER
-614 KNVQYKLDSLGY
+614 VQYTIVDGY
-626 VTMLYAQAEEFS
+626 VDMIYVYAYELTT
-638 NRTVFVYNT
+638 RTVFLYDVEGYETKWNDGKPYT
-647 TPVYSW
+647 TF
-653 VNDDGDKI
+653 K
-661 ATLKVLELVENEWK
+661 ALELVDDKLEEVKIDLYIPENWET
-675 ENTVD
+675 NGHDIPV
-680 VYYGEDPAY
+680 
-689 GVGIYLVGLYELTE
+689 VGLYEITMSNDEIWQVTDKYVALGINKISDDGKRILTD
-703 GQDGL
+703 DGL
-708 WYADSYA
+708 W
-715 PMFRVDN
+715 FN
-722 TYGTKDNFRVDV
+722 
-734 TNIVN
+734 
-739 GTSDYLELDDA
+739 LDDA
-750 KIVKY
+750 IVAQY
-755 TGSFVKGEYDTENWE
+755 EGSFTKGEVEQEWTTKDLTEY
-770 AKNLGKNSTIFV
+770 SVVFV
-782 QFNDDDEVVAVYD
+782 QYDDTKVGNTFDALAVYD
-795 MYIEALVN
+795 LFIKVPVYVN
-803 DETGFGEFY
+803 SKETKDVQYWLKDCKDITVTFENEYDKIDTAKMNDGQSIKNLDVTYY
-812 GHEFKT
+812 G
-818 VKVELK
+818 L
-824 EYEQIS
+824 
-830 AAVMEEYKAN
+830 
-840 GNVVTNELTVKY
+840 
-852 FDKDGKEVTM
+852 DGKEVTLA
-862 DANKGTKVAYAELS
+862 DEGTKVSKAVISYTGVVTAPIEITTTKQERANWCELKPG
-876 YNDTVTGDII
+876 T
-886 YTVAN
+886 YTYEALS
-891 QAAYPVAK
+891 Q
-899 LEPVLDAKFDSGTQS
+899 
-914 FSINNTY
+914 
-921 NSSVPQLEYTIV
+921 TIV
-933 VDKAPEGDVSA
+933 VAGDKNSAAAERTITVNKAGGDVSG
-944 KNLIEA
+944 KNLKDKLVAEA
-950 LKPFLGTNFQKI
+950 LYCPFEKVEVLNTDATTPVTDELG
-962 LGVFNTQGTD
+962 
-972 PYTGNLTPNG
+972 NG
-982 RVLLEGY
+982 M
-989 EGSDFIVRVQAW
+989 FVRVTSW
-1001 DGKTVQPYHIVFGS
+1001 DGTLSIDYQIVINAG
-1015 TAVN
+1015 

>member
-54 SFKPENN
+54 SFKPENK

-73 IYTGD
+73 IYTKD

-85 GLYASYNKFTDMAGA
+85 GLYATYNKFSDMAGA

-108 YCSNAELVKGYPN
+108 YCANAELVKGYPN

-126 SGNITGYEVLAMILR
+126 SGNVTGYEVLAMILR

-163 AEQLHILDNVAKT
+163 AEQLKILENVAKT
-176 TNLGAP
+176 TDLSAP

-188 AEILFRA
+188 SELLFRA
-195 INVPMVTYT
+195 IQSPMVTYT

-214 NGDKDGKLF
+214 NGDTDNKLF
-223 QNNVTLG
+223 KNNVSLG

-235 LKKDDKTADK
+235 LEKKETADK

-252 WTYNTGDEETVIAVK
+252 WKYNTGDEETVIAVK

-278 CEVYDESGLAKA
+278 CEVYDESGLAKD

-320 GRLTEVYEDRVVNV
+320 GRLTEVYKDRLVNV
-334 DTYLAVI
+334 DTFLAEV

-372 EDKFVTSDEFK
+372 DDKFVTSDEFK

-411 KIKGNSKTITEV
+411 KIKGNYKVIDKV

-436 TNTAAYMGGLEVLA
+436 TNTAAYKGTLEVLA
-450 LSSTYN
+450 LGSTYN

-479 SLYID
+479 SLYIA
-484 RLEGKRGVDGLFGTP
+484 RLDGKRGVDGLFGTP

-504 EKAEDITIDEILGR
+504 EKAEDVTIDEILGR
-518 DVSSKFIELTSA
+518 DVSDKRIELTSA
-530 KNDDYYYTVYAY
+530 KNDDYYYTVYSY

-552 ENSDFETVPY
+552 ENSDFRTAESGS
-562 ANHNAGDKYI
+562 HSAGDKYI
-572 TYGRDAKLHLNKD
+572 TVYDRENNKLHLNKD

-593 DSPKGTFVSYTGYE
+593 KSPSGTFVSYTGYE
-607 KLGNVYL
+607 KLGNVAL
-614 KNVQYKLDSLGY
+614 SNVQYKLDSLGY
-626 VTMLYAQAEEFS
+626 VTMLYAQAEEYS
-638 NRTVFVYNT
+638 NRTVFVYDT
-647 TPVYSW
+647 TPAYSW

-661 ATLKVLELVENEWK
+661 ATMKVLELVENEWK
-675 ENTVD
+675 ETTVD
-680 VYYGEDPAY
+680 VYYGAQPAY
-689 GVGIYLVGLYELTE
+689 GVGITLVGLYELTE

-708 WYADSYA
+708 WYAANYA
-715 PMFRVDN
+715 PAYSVDN

-734 TNIVN
+734 TNVVT
-739 GTSDYLELDDA
+739 GKQEYLELDDA

-755 TGSFVKGEYDTENWE
+755 TGSFVKGEYDTEDWE
-770 AKNLGKNSTIFV
+770 AKKLDTNSIIYV

-795 MYIEALVN
+795 MYVKYPVTVN
-803 DETGFGEFY
+803 GKETKDVEY
-812 GHEFKT
+812 WLKDFKDIT
-818 VKVELK
+818 VDLK
-824 EYEQIS
+824 EYEMIDTAKMS
-830 AAVMEEYKAN
+830 ADQYVKN
-840 GNVVTNELTVKY
+840 LDVTYYDL
-852 FDKDGKEVTM
+852 DGKKIENF
-862 DANKGTKVAYAELS
+862 DEIKGTKVSKAVIS
-876 YNDTVTGDII
+876 SDKVVTGPIEI
-886 YTVAN
+886 TTKN
-891 QAAYPVAK
+891 QAAY
-899 LEPVLDAKFDSGTQS
+899 
-914 FSINNTY
+914 IN
-921 NSSVPQLEYTIV
+921 
-933 VDKAPEGDVSA
+933 A
-944 KNLIEA
+944 A
-950 LKPFLGTNFQKI
+950 LKDGKYSFEAAKQSITVGEGSITVNTNAQTVNVTNLKALLKAAALGTNYQTI
-962 LGVFNTQGTD
+962 EVYNTNDVELASGEVANDMYVKVT
-972 PYTGNLTPNG
+972 
-982 RVLLEGY
+982 
-989 EGSDFIVRVQAW
+989 AW
-1001 DGKTVQPYHIVFGS
+1001 DGKT
-1015 TAVN
+1015 TATYQITVDAKLVD

>member
-188 AEILFRA
+188 SEILFRA
-195 INVPMVTYT
+195 IQSPMVTYT

-214 NGDKDGKLF
+214 NGDTDNKLF
-223 QNNVTLG
+223 KNNVSLG

-235 LKKDDKTADK
+235 LEKKETADQ

-252 WTYNTGDEETVIAVK
+252 WKYNTGDEETVIAVK

-278 CEVYDESGLAKA
+278 CEVYDESGLAKD

-320 GRLTEVYEDRVVNV
+320 GRLTEVYKDRVVNV
-334 DTYLAVI
+334 DTFLAEV

-372 EDKFVTSDEFK
+372 DDKFVTSDEFK

-411 KIKGNSKTITEV
+411 KIKGNYKVIDKV

-436 TNTAAYMGGLEVLA
+436 TNTAAYKGTLEVLA
-450 LSSTYN
+450 LGSTYN

-479 SLYID
+479 SLYIA
-484 RLEGKRGVDGLFGTP
+484 RLDGKRGVDGLFGTP

-504 EKAEDITIDEILGR
+504 EKAEDVTIDEILGR
-518 DVSSKFIELTSA
+518 DVSDKRIELTSA
-530 KNDDYYYTVYAY
+530 KNDDYYYPVYSY
-542 TIDKDGVYTF
+542 TLDKDGVYTF
-552 ENSDFETVPY
+552 ENSDFRTAESGS
-562 ANHNAGDKYI
+562 HSAGDKYI
-572 TYGRDAKLHLNKD
+572 TVYDRENNKLHLNKD

-593 DSPKGTFVSYTGYE
+593 KSPSGTFVSYTGYE
-607 KLGNVYL
+607 KLGNVAL
-614 KNVQYKLDSLGY
+614 SNVQYKLDSLGY
-626 VTMLYAQAEEFS
+626 VTMLYAQAEEYS
-638 NRTVFVYNT
+638 NRTVFVYDT
-647 TPVYSW
+647 TPAYSW

-661 ATLKVLELVENEWK
+661 ATMKVLELVENEWK
-675 ENTVD
+675 ETTVD
-680 VYYGEDPAY
+680 VYYGAQPAY
-689 GVGIYLVGLYELTE
+689 GVGITLVGLYELTE

-708 WYADSYA
+708 WYAANYA
-715 PMFRVDN
+715 PAYSVDN

-734 TNIVN
+734 TNVVT
-739 GTSDYLELDDA
+739 GKQEYLELDDA

-755 TGSFVKGEYDTENWE
+755 TGSFVKGEYDTEDWE
-770 AKNLGKNSTIFV
+770 AKKLDTNSIIYV

-795 MYIEALVN
+795 MYVKYPVTVN
-803 DETGFGEFY
+803 GKETKDVEY
-812 GHEFKT
+812 WLKDFKDIT
-818 VKVELK
+818 VDLK
-824 EYEQIS
+824 EYEMIDTAKMS
-830 AAVMEEYKAN
+830 A
-840 GNVVTNELTVKY
+840 GQNVKNLDVTYYDL
-852 FDKDGKEVTM
+852 DGKKIENF
-862 DANKGTKVAYAELS
+862 DEIKGTKVSKAVIS
-876 YNDTVTGDII
+876 SGDVVTGPIEI
-886 YTVAN
+886 TTKN
-891 QAAYPVAK
+891 QAAY
-899 LEPVLDAKFDSGTQS
+899 
-914 FSINNTY
+914 IN
-921 NSSVPQLEYTIV
+921 
-933 VDKAPEGDVSA
+933 A
-944 KNLIEA
+944 A
-950 LKPFLGTNFQKI
+950 LKEGNYNFEAAKQSITVDEGSITVNTNAQTVNVTNLKALLKAAALGTNYQTI
-962 LGVFNTQGTD
+962 EVYNTNDVELASGEVANDMYVKVT
-972 PYTGNLTPNG
+972 
-982 RVLLEGY
+982 
-989 EGSDFIVRVQAW
+989 AW
-1001 DGKTVQPYHIVFGS
+1001 DGKT
-1015 TAVN
+1015 TATYQITVNANPVG

>member
-163 AEQLHILDNVAKT
+163 AEQLDILKNVAKT

-278 CEVYDESGLAKA
+278 CEVYDESGLAKT

-299 AKKDGTYVIADN
+299 EKKDGTYVIADN
-311 KDDSKQAMQ
+311 KEDSKQAMQ
-320 GRLTEVYEDRVVNV
+320 GRLTEVYKDRLVNV
-334 DTYLAVI
+334 DTYLAEI
-341 EKAVAE
+341 TKTVAE

-357 AYVLVDDIYGFEGKF
+357 AYVLVDKDVYGYEGKTL
-372 EDKFVTSDEFK
+372 DNKFVTKDEYK
-383 ADDMVLVTVAD
+383 VDDLVLITVAD
-394 GKIQSMV
+394 GEIQSMV
-401 KAENKAATLT
+401 KAENKGAVLT
-411 KIKGNSKTITEV
+411 GVLGSRKTIDDIQKVTE
-423 ADVMGLDKEDVKT
+423 LDKEDVKV
-436 TNTAAYMGGLEVLA
+436 NHTAKYQPRTMDLGK
-450 LSSTYN
+450 TYT

-479 SLYID
+479 TLYTD
-484 RLEGKRGVDGLFGTP
+484 TVKGVDTAFGDL
-499 YFFNG
+499 YFFDG
-504 EKAEDITIDEILGR
+504 ESKTDVTINEVVGDDAGDFE
-518 DVSSKFIELTSA
+518 SA
-530 KNDDYYYTVYAY
+530 AKKNYGYYRTVYAY
-542 TIDKDGVYTF
+542 TIDKDGAYTLDNSEF
-552 ENSDFETVPY
+552 ESATLAEYKNG
-562 ANHNAGDKYI
+562 NKYI
-572 TYGRDAKLHLNKD
+572 EVATNNVSGRLQLSKD
-585 SQILLQTK
+585 TKILLQTK
-593 DSPKGTFVSYTGYE
+593 DSPKGTFTQYTGFE
-607 KLGNVYL
+607 KLPSFLGER
-614 KNVQYKLDSLGY
+614 VQYTVVDGY
-626 VTMLYAQAEEFS
+626 VDMIYVYAYELTT
-638 NRTVFVYNT
+638 RTVFLYDVEGYATKWNDGKPYT
-647 TPVYSW
+647 TF
-653 VNDDGDKI
+653 K
-661 ATLKVLELVENEWK
+661 ALELVDDKLEEVKIDLYIPKNWDT
-675 ENTVD
+675 NGHDIPV
-680 VYYGEDPAY
+680 
-689 GVGIYLVGLYELTE
+689 VGLYEITMSSDEIWAVDAKYSTYAVTQLDGANKRIRTD
-703 GQDGL
+703 DGL
-708 WYADSYA
+708 W
-715 PMFRVDN
+715 FN
-722 TYGTKDNFRVDV
+722 
-734 TNIVN
+734 
-739 GTSDYLELDDA
+739 LDDA
-750 KIVKY
+750 IVAKY
-755 TGSFVKGEYDTENWE
+755 EGSFTKGEVDQEWTTTDLTEKSILFIQYDET
-770 AKNLGKNSTIFV
+770 KNKT
-782 QFNDDDEVVAVYD
+782 DDTYDALAVYD
-795 MYIEALVN
+795 LFINVPVTVN
-803 DETGFGEFY
+803 GKETKDVEYWLKDFNNV
-812 GHEFKT
+812 T
-818 VKVELK
+818 VDLK
-824 EYEQIS
+824 EYEMIKT
-830 AAVMEEYKAN
+830 AEM
-840 GNVVTNELTVKY
+840 GNKNLDVTYYDL
-852 FDKDGKEVTM
+852 DGKKIENF
-862 DANKGTKVAYAELS
+862 DEIKGTKVSKAVIS
-876 YNDTVTGDII
+876 SDKVVTGPIEI
-886 YTVAN
+886 TTKN
-891 QAAYPVAK
+891 QAAY
-899 LEPVLDAKFDSGTQS
+899 
-914 FSINNTY
+914 IN
-921 NSSVPQLEYTIV
+921 
-933 VDKAPEGDVSA
+933 A
-944 KNLIEA
+944 A
-950 LKPFLGTNFQKI
+950 LKEGNYNFEAAKQSIIVAEGSITVNTNAQTVNVTNLKALLKAAALGTNYQTI
-962 LGVFNTQGTD
+962 EVYNTNDVELASGEVANDMYVKVT
-972 PYTGNLTPNG
+972 
-982 RVLLEGY
+982 
-989 EGSDFIVRVQAW
+989 AW
-1001 DGKTVQPYHIVFGS
+1001 DGKT
-1015 TAVN
+1015 TATYQITVDANLVD

>member
-54 SFKPENN
+54 SFKPENK

-73 IYTGD
+73 IYTKD

-108 YCSNAELVKGYPN
+108 YCANAELVKGYPD
-121 GTFQP
+121 GTFKP
-126 SGNITGYEVLAMILR
+126 SGNVTGYEVLAMILR

-163 AEQLHILDNVAKT
+163 AEQLKILENVAKT
-176 TNLGAP
+176 TDLSAP

-188 AEILFRA
+188 SEILFRA

-214 NGDKDGKLF
+214 NGDTDNKLF
-223 QNNVTLG
+223 KNNISLG

-235 LKKDDKTADK
+235 LEKNETADK

-252 WTYNTGDEETVIAVK
+252 WKYNTGDEETVIAVK

-278 CEVYDESGLAKA
+278 CEVYDESGLAKD

-320 GRLTEVYEDRVVNV
+320 GRLTEVYKDRLVNV
-334 DTYLAVI
+334 DTYLAEV

-372 EDKFVTSDEFK
+372 DDKFVTSDEFK

-411 KIKGNSKTITEV
+411 KIKGNYKTIDKV

-436 TNTAAYMGGLEVLA
+436 TNTAAYMGGLKVLA

-484 RLEGKRGVDGLFGTP
+484 RLDGKRGVDGLFGTP

-504 EKAEDITIDEILGR
+504 EKAEDVTIDEILGR
-518 DVSSKFIELTSA
+518 DVSDKRIELTSA

-552 ENSDFETVPY
+552 ENSDFRTAESGS
-562 ANHNAGDKYI
+562 HSAGDKYI
-572 TYGRDAKLHLNKD
+572 TVYDRENNKLHLNKD

-593 DSPKGTFVSYTGYE
+593 KSPSGTFVSYTGYE
-607 KLGNVYL
+607 KLGNVAL
-614 KNVQYKLDSLGY
+614 SNVQYKLDSLGY
-626 VTMLYAQAEEFS
+626 VTMLYAQAEEYS
-638 NRTVFVYNT
+638 NRTVFVYDT
-647 TPVYSW
+647 TPAYSW

-661 ATLKVLELVENEWK
+661 ATMKVLELVENEWK
-675 ENTVD
+675 ETTVD
-680 VYYGEDPAY
+680 VYYGAQPAY
-689 GVGIYLVGLYELTE
+689 GVGITLVGLYELTE

-708 WYADSYA
+708 WYAASYA
-715 PMFRVDN
+715 PAYSVDN

-734 TNIVN
+734 TNVVT
-739 GTSDYLELDDA
+739 GKQEYLELDDA

-755 TGSFVKGEYDTENWE
+755 TGSFVKGEYDTEDWE
-770 AKNLGKNSTIFV
+770 AKDLDTNSIIYV

-795 MYIEALVN
+795 MYVKYPVTVNGKETKDVEYWLKDFNDVTVTFDHKYEMISTIEMGQKDIDDFTVTYYNGDTKIGSDLDEKGTEVTKAVISYTGVVTDPIVITTTKQAAAAENLLNEGKCDVPGYAQDVIVYNALSNDGYRTIWVSAA
-803 DETGFGEFY
+803 DETFTVANLRTALEQALKCNFQKVEFFNTD
-812 GHEFKT
+812 FKT
-818 VKVELK
+818 P
-824 EYEQIS
+824 
-830 AAVMEEYKAN
+830 
-840 GNVVTNELTVKY
+840 VTNEDTQVASDMLVK
-852 FDKDGKEVTM
+852 VTSW
-862 DANKGTKVAYAELS
+862 DTSKTAEYQIL
-876 YNDTVTGDII
+876 V
-886 YTVAN
+886 
-891 QAAYPVAK
+891 
-899 LEPVLDAKFDSGTQS
+899 
-914 FSINNTY
+914 Y
-921 NSSVPQLEYTIV
+921 NS
-933 VDKAPEGDVSA
+933 
-944 KNLIEA
+944 
-950 LKPFLGTNFQKI
+950 
-962 LGVFNTQGTD
+962 
-972 PYTGNLTPNG
+972 
-982 RVLLEGY
+982 
-989 EGSDFIVRVQAW
+989 
-1001 DGKTVQPYHIVFGS
+1001 
-1015 TAVN
+1015 

>member
-9 LALVMTLSLAVSASA
+9 LALVMTLSLAVSANAAFKDADKVSA
-24 VKADEKINEDYAEAV
+24 DYSEAV
-39 AVLNGMGVFKGYEDG
+39 AVLNGMDVFKGYEDG
-54 SFKPENN
+54 SFKPQNN

-85 GLYASYNKFTDMAGA
+85 GLYASYNKFSDMTGA

-108 YCSNAELVKGYPN
+108 YCANAELVKGYPN

-148 GEFTGADWALNVAKY
+148 GEFTGADWAINVAKY
-163 AEQLHILDNVAKT
+163 AEQLDILKNVAKT

-235 LKKDDKTADK
+235 LEKNDKTADE

-252 WTYNTGDEETVIAVK
+252 WNYDTGDKETVIAVK
-267 PLATFTEPAKN
+267 PLATYTEPAKN
-278 CEVYDESGLAKA
+278 CDIYADSGLK
-290 TKLDVYTNS
+290 KDKVLDVYTNS
-299 AKKDGTYVIADN
+299 EKKDGTYTVADN
-311 KDDSKQAMQ
+311 KNDASVTEQ
-320 GRLTEVYEDRVVNV
+320 GRLTEVYSDRVVNV
-334 DTYLAVI
+334 DTFLAKV

-357 AYVLVDDIYGFEGKF
+357 AYVLVDKIYGFEGKF
-372 EDKFVTSDEFK
+372 DDKFVTSDEFK

-394 GKIQSMV
+394 GDIQSMV

-411 KIKGNSKTITEV
+411 KIKGNYKTIDKV

-436 TNTAAYMGGLEVLA
+436 TNTATYKGTLELLA

-484 RLEGKRGVDGLFGTP
+484 RLDSKRGVDGLFGTP

-504 EKAEDITIDEILGR
+504 EKAEDVTIDEILGR
-518 DVSSKFIELTSA
+518 DVSSKQIELTSA

-542 TIDKDGVYTF
+542 TVDKDGVYTF
-552 ENSDFETVPY
+552 ENSDFEAVAY

-572 TYGRDAKLHLNKD
+572 TYGRADNKLHLNKD

-593 DSPKGTFVSYTGYE
+593 DSPNGTFVSYTGYE
-607 KLGNVYL
+607 KLGNVAL
-614 KNVQYKLDSLGY
+614 SNVQYKLDSLGY
-626 VTMLYAQAEEFS
+626 VTMLYAQAEEYS
-638 NRTVFVYNT
+638 NRTVFVYDT
-647 TPVYSW
+647 TPAYSW

-661 ATLKVLELVENEWK
+661 ATMKVLELVENEWK
-675 ENTVD
+675 ETTVD
-680 VYYGEDPAY
+680 VYYGAQPAY
-689 GVGIYLVGLYELTE
+689 GVGISLVGLYELTE
-703 GQDGL
+703 GQGGL
-708 WYADSYA
+708 WYAANYA
-715 PMFRVDN
+715 PAYSVDN

-734 TNIVN
+734 TNVVN
-739 GTSDYLELDDA
+739 GTRDYLELDDA

-755 TGSFVKGEYDTENWE
+755 TGSFVKGEYDTEDWE
-770 AKNLGKNSTIFV
+770 AKDLDTNSIIYV

-795 MYIEALVN
+795 MYVKYPVTVNGKETKDVEYWLKDFKDITVTFDHKYEMISTIEMGQKDIDDFTVTYYNGDTKIGSDLDEKGTEVTKAVISYNDVVTDPIVITTTKQVAANKNHLNEGTYNVPGYGQEIQVSN
-803 DETGFGEFY
+803 EVVEGYKTIYVTDADETFTVANLRNALKQALKCDFQKVEFFNTD
-812 GHEFKT
+812 FKT
-818 VKVELK
+818 P
-824 EYEQIS
+824 
-830 AAVMEEYKAN
+830 
-840 GNVVTNELTVKY
+840 VTNEETQVKS
-852 FDKDGKEVTM
+852 DMLVKVTSW
-862 DANKGTKVAYAELS
+862 DGTKDAEYQVIV
-876 YNDTVTGDII
+876 YN
-886 YTVAN
+886 N
-891 QAAYPVAK
+891 
-899 LEPVLDAKFDSGTQS
+899 
-914 FSINNTY
+914 
-921 NSSVPQLEYTIV
+921 
-933 VDKAPEGDVSA
+933 
-944 KNLIEA
+944 
-950 LKPFLGTNFQKI
+950 
-962 LGVFNTQGTD
+962 
-972 PYTGNLTPNG
+972 
-982 RVLLEGY
+982 
-989 EGSDFIVRVQAW
+989 
-1001 DGKTVQPYHIVFGS
+1001 
-1015 TAVN
+1015 